1 MRIVDI
7 ETIPFEP
14 QFAGNG
20 YAMSFVVQT
29 TLYDQLVR
37 ITLDDGSQGIGEN
50 VRWPAVPM
58 DTAEAAEAEIIHAL
72 QGRSLADLPYLIQ
85 DWCALGRPWRGL
97 CFALDTAYHHLM
109 SQKLGVP
116 LISILGGRANG
127 HVSEYLSLSSEA
139 PEDMAALVRA
149 KGAPFSVIQ
158 AKLGIGE
165 VSDDI
170 DRVRAVLGVMAQDQ
184 LLLADFNG
192 ALSVE
197 QGLAQLGKLED
208 PRLIWEEPCDTYD
221 ENLEL
226 ARKLSAPFMFDQSM
240 INLETYVRAIEDRAA
255 HSVVIKP
262 ALLGSLSASRAAR
275 DMCGTASIKMRIDG
289 PWCGQIGA
297 WAALSV
303 AAGSEPGRVL
313 ASIDLTDPIETSSDL
328 IIPKG
333 AACIAPAIS
342 ADLSGIFEKHRL
354 QYQKLGHGVHS
365 NS

>member
-1 MRIVDI
+1 MRIIDI
-7 ETIPFEP
+7 EIVPFEP
-14 QFAGNG
+14 SFAGDG
-20 YAMSFVVQT
+20 YAMSFVIQT

-37 ITLDDGSQGIGEN
+37 ITLEDGSQGIGEN
-50 VRWPAVPM
+50 VRWPSVSMDAV
-58 DTAEAAEAEIIHAL
+58 EAAEAEMIHVL
-72 QGRSLADLPYLIQ
+72 RGKSLADLPELIQ
-85 DWCALGRPWRGL
+85 TWCAQGRPWRGL

-116 LISILGGRANG
+116 LVSLLGGPANG
-127 HVSEYLSLSSEA
+127 DVAEYLSLSSEA

-165 VSDDI
+165 VSDDM
-170 DRVRAVLGVMAQDQ
+170 DRVRAVLDVMMPDQ

-197 QGLAQLGKLED
+197 QGLAQLGKLDD

-240 INLETYVRAIEDRAA
+240 IDLKTYVRALEDRAA

-262 ALLGSLSASRAAR
+262 ALLGSLSASRTAR
-275 DMCGTASIKMRIDG
+275 DMCATASIKMRIDG
-289 PWCGQIGA
+289 PWCGQIAA

-303 AAGSEPGRVL
+303 ASGSAYGRVL
-313 ASIDLTDPIETSSDL
+313 ASIDLTEPIETPSDL
-328 IIPKG
+328 IVRTG
-333 AACIAPAIS
+333 TDRIAPLLS
-342 ADLSGIFEKHRL
+342 PDLAGIFEQHLL
-354 QYQKLGHGVHS
+354 QLP
-365 NS
+365 

>member
-1 MRIVDI
+1 MRIINI

-14 QFAGNG
+14 CFTGGG
-20 YAMSFVVQT
+20 YAMSFVIQN

-37 ITLDDGSQGIGEN
+37 ITLEDGSQGVGEN

-58 DTAEAAEAEIIHAL
+58 EEAEAAEAEMIEAL
-72 QGRSLADLPYLIQ
+72 KGRPLADLAGLIQ
-85 DWCALGRPWRGL
+85 TWCAQGRPWRGL
-97 CFALDTAYHHLM
+97 CFALDTAYHHLI

-116 LISILGGRANG
+116 LVSLLGGPTEGDAQT
-127 HVSEYLSLSSEA
+127 YLSLSSEA
-139 PEDMAALVRA
+139 PDDMAEVVRS
-149 KGAPFSVIQ
+149 KGAAFAVIQ

-170 DRVRAVLGVMAQDQ
+170 DRVRAVLNVMTPDQ

-197 QGLAQLGKLED
+197 QALTHLGELDD
-208 PRLIWEEPCDTYD
+208 PRLIWEEPCNTYD

-226 ARKLSAPFMFDQSM
+226 ARKLAAPLMFDQSM
-240 INLETYVRAIEDRAA
+240 IDLETYVRAVEDRAA

-262 ALLGSLSASRAAR
+262 ALLGSLSASRTAR
-275 DMCGTASIKMRIDG
+275 DMCATASIKMRIDG

-303 AAGSEPGRVL
+303 AAGSQPGRVL
-313 ASIDLTDPIETSSDL
+313 ASIDLTEPIETPSDL
-328 IIPKG
+328 IVRNWPNR
-333 AACIAPAIS
+333 IAPSLTAN
-342 ADLSGIFEKHRL
+342 LVGIFDDYLL
-354 QYQKLGHGVHS
+354 QCQ
-365 NS
+365 